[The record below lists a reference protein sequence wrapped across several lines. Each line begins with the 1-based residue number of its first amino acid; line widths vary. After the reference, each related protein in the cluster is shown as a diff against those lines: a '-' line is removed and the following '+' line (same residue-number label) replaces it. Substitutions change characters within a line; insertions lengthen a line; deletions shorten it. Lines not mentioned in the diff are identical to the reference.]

1 MLPESPEDALT
12 ALHMDTVQL
21 GWDSSDLLPMPAIS
35 PSVHTAPAFRPETPE
50 IGCAQEQA
58 QSYAA
63 MIREAVGDM
72 KKVGPSEGRLSGFT
86 EDSWMQQC
94 EGLLGQQGDFKAA
107 QPRQHAAGYQ
117 EYWNLRGPFR
127 EQSKYSNRGQSRAA
141 YKILTEGIKPCFVK
155 PQSQQQQAHPQY
167 RQKLA
172 AGVQLIKMARGPKQ
186 IQSTL
191 NASSPQQ
198 ADFSNHTSARE
209 HEQFVQ
215 QTGEKLLKNG
225 ALLAWPRS
233 MAAPTVISP
242 LGVVVETNK
251 LRLIFDGRYIN
262 LWERYESFSYER
274 LGDVANWI
282 QPGFFLWS
290 TDFTSGYHHIPIHP
304 DYWKYLGCRLPNG
317 MVCCFTVLP
326 FGLSSGCRVFTHVMN
341 EVYRPFRLAGIILSY
356 LIDDEMGGASSLEEA
371 LFNLW
376 IMLRVLVAL
385 GWKMGLPKLQLWPQ
399 LQGKFL
405 GMMARSSV
413 ILYPGAQ
420 PACVFQVPEQKLQA
434 VLQLIAATL
443 QQQQVSARQLASI
456 AGKLIAMS
464 PALELAKL
472 YSKCLYEALQ
482 GKTHAWDELHQFA
495 EAWRA
500 DLAWLSK
507 VLPTVNGRRMIKRE
521 QAIRL
526 AGDAGEV
533 GLAVYSLGP
542 ELPHAIVGT
551 WTSQQ
556 RELLASQ
563 PKEFSST
570 LRELLALDYALRCI
584 MTSPSLAHTF
594 RHRHLIYEGDSQV
607 MTACINRMGGN
618 VRNYPVVKHIWEA
631 AFYLDL
637 GLEVQWHPRERNNQ
651 RLADSLEKQLDP
663 GDWVISDQV
672 LKAAYSHPV
681 IGNRPFT
688 LDVFA
693 SDTNT
698 KVPGRFYSKWL
709 CHGTLGVDAFGHPWA
724 AIGQDRQFCWV
735 NGPFSDMG
743 RILKKIREE
752 RCDAAVLHP
761 VSSSYWAGVLHSLPV
776 KAQIPITTAQVT
788 VGVRLPDTEKTLRFT
803 RLTVSIILWCA
814 TTRSSPNEH
823 N

>member
-21 GWDSSDLLPMPAIS
+21 GWDSSDLLPMPAVS
-35 PSVHTAPAFRPETPE
+35 PSVQTAPAFRPETQE

-63 MIREAVGDM
+63 MIREAMVDM

-86 EDSWMQQC
+86 EASWMQQC

-127 EQSKYSNRGQSRAA
+127 QQSKYSNRGQSRAA

-167 RQKLA
+167 RHKLA
-172 AGVQLIKMARGPKQ
+172 AGVQLIRMARGPKQ

-215 QTGEKLLKNG
+215 QEGEKLLKTG
-225 ALLAWPRS
+225 AMLAWPRS

-242 LGVVVETNK
+242 LGVVETNK

-262 LWERYESFSYER
+262 LWEKYESFSYER

-399 LQGKFL
+399 LQRKFL

-420 PACVFQVPEQKLQA
+420 PACVFQVPEQKLQK
-434 VLQLIAATL
+434 VLQLIAASSSNVAAAAGLSASAGKHSRQADSHEPCPRASKAL
-443 QQQQVSARQLASI
+443 QQMLV
-456 AGKLIAMS
+456 
-464 PALELAKL
+464 
-472 YSKCLYEALQ
+472 
-482 GKTHAWDELHQFA
+482 
-495 EAWRA
+495 
-500 DLAWLSK
+500 
-507 VLPTVNGRRMIKRE
+507 
-521 QAIRL
+521 
-526 AGDAGEV
+526 
-533 GLAVYSLGP
+533 
-542 ELPHAIVGT
+542 
-551 WTSQQ
+551 
-556 RELLASQ
+556 
-563 PKEFSST
+563 
-570 LRELLALDYALRCI
+570 
-584 MTSPSLAHTF
+584 
-594 RHRHLIYEGDSQV
+594 
-607 MTACINRMGGN
+607 
-618 VRNYPVVKHIWEA
+618 
-631 AFYLDL
+631 
-637 GLEVQWHPRERNNQ
+637 
-651 RLADSLEKQLDP
+651 
-663 GDWVISDQV
+663 
-672 LKAAYSHPV
+672 
-681 IGNRPFT
+681 
-688 LDVFA
+688 
-693 SDTNT
+693 
-698 KVPGRFYSKWL
+698 
-709 CHGTLGVDAFGHPWA
+709 
-724 AIGQDRQFCWV
+724 
-735 NGPFSDMG
+735 
-743 RILKKIREE
+743 
-752 RCDAAVLHP
+752 
-761 VSSSYWAGVLHSLPV
+761 
-776 KAQIPITTAQVT
+776 
-788 VGVRLPDTEKTLRFT
+788 
-803 RLTVSIILWCA
+803 
-814 TTRSSPNEH
+814 
-823 N
+823 